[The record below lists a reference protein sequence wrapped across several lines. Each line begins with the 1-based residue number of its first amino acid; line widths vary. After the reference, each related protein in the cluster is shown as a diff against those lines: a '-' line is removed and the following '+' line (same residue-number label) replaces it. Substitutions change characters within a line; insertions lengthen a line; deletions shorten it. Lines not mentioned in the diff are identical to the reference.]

1 MATTRNVLS
10 LPLSPSLL
18 LGLCFCSVKDFKW
31 SEIISLSC
39 FVLFLTKNRIT
50 FCCGTT
56 IYQSGVCTDN
66 EYHTC
71 GLSLA
76 SAAKRVILK
85 IATCVLWNVG
95 HKGESVSVSAEGE
108 ILPRVWELKCIV
120 STPTSLL
127 KYFVWVFL
135 SLRAP
140 NRCKIAV
147 LWKKIDLIVIIISS
161 FGIV

>member
-10 LPLSPSLL
+10 LPLSPGLL
-18 LGLCFCSVKDFKW
+18 LGWCFCSVKDFLW
-31 SEIISLSC
+31 SENILYP
-39 FVLFLTKNRIT
+39 VLFFNKKQDNALLWHKNIPKW
-50 FCCGTT
+50 
-56 IYQSGVCTDN
+56 VCTDN

-76 SAAKRVILK
+76 SAAKRVTLK

-95 HKGESVSVSAEGE
+95 HKGESVSVCAERE
-108 ILPRVWELKCIV
+108 ILPHAWELKCIV

-135 SLRAP
+135 SLGAP

-147 LWKKIDLIVIIISS
+147 LWKNRSDGYNNI
-161 FGIV
+161 